1 MDQIISKS
9 TRYIIT
15 LITINEWLILQK
27 DMEEQMEIL
36 EPLKIYLRQKYKEE
50 LKKENLK
57 QYEEIKRALNKN

>member
-36 EPLKIYLRQKYKEE
+36 EPLKIYLRQKYNEE

-57 QYEEIKRALNKN
+57 QYEEIKKALNKN